1 MTGRSEVDVAAL
13 TVARLLRDGVL
24 RPRTPGT
31 IRSAAVAAGIP
42 VAAVR
47 DAWAQLHNPRCRPHL
62 PAGECLPAP
71 TDDVTHRRP
80 PGALRAE
87 VLRVLL
93 DGGPVT
99 SPEGRA
105 TTLLRQR
112 LAWPAGD
119 GHVSTVVRRLEQEG
133 MVTRDLNG
141 KWCLRIGL
149 TEAGW
154 DHATA
159 ARTGAAS

>member
-31 IRSAAVAAGIP
+31 IRSAAVAA
-42 VAAVR
+42 
-47 DAWAQLHNPRCRPHL
+47 
-62 PAGECLPAP
+62 AP